1 MRARRT
7 QKRRDILQS
16 VGTRSAK
23 RSLERLSGKQ
33 ERFQRD
39 TNHTISKRIVSMAKA
54 RNSAIVLEDLSGI
67 RERTTASRQ

>member
-39 TNHTISKRIVSMAKA
+39 TNHTIRKRIVSMAKA